1 MEIVLLLKARYN
13 KETQGFDN
21 PDAHK
26 MATIR
31 PRPADDR
38 GRKTWYPGNVKTWA
52 LARKE
57 DTSHGILPVLRRRAS
72 ARRPFFSPQA
82 QPVVCGRGKNFAP
95 PTPRFG
101 AACAA
106 HSLLSLCMG
115 KGRSLVTGTFLFSFS
130 FQLAKL
136 FPRFGRPFSSGGGGR
151 AAARPGPPAPPTP
164 PPPGRPEGRRG
175 REGHPSPFD
184 NNIEGRRASTRG
196 HKAKRAAVL
205 PPSQGSSGTF
215 DENMLEPRTEIKHGE
230 T

>member
-13 KETQGFDN
+13 KEKQGFDN

-38 GRKTWYPGNVKTWA
+38 GKETWYLGNVKTWA
-52 LARKE
+52 QARKE
-57 DTSHGILPVLRRRAS
+57 DTSHDILPVLRRRAS

-82 QPVVCGRGKNFAP
+82 QPVVCGGGKNFAP
-95 PTPRFG
+95 PTPGFG

-115 KGRSLVTGTFLFSFS
+115 KGRSLVTGTFVFFFSS
-130 FQLAKL
+130 GPGLSGPA
-136 FPRFGRPFSSGGGGR
+136 PRCGRPFSSGGGGR

-175 REGHPSPFD
+175 REGTPF
-184 NNIEGRRASTRG
+184 
-196 HKAKRAAVL
+196 AV
-205 PPSQGSSGTF
+205 
-215 DENMLEPRTEIKHGE
+215 
-230 T
+230 

>member
-52 LARKE
+52 QALKE
-57 DTSHGILPVLRRRAS
+57 DTSHEILSVLRCRAS

-82 QPVVCGRGKNFAP
+82 QPVVCGGGKNFAP
-95 PTPRFG
+95 PTPGFG

-130 FQLAKL
+130 FQWAKF
-136 FPRFGRPFSSGGGGR
+136 FPRCGRPFSSGGGGR
-151 AAARPGPPAPPTP
+151 AAGRPGPQL
-164 PPPGRPEGRRG
+164 RRRSHQG
-175 REGHPSPFD
+175 AQKSGGEERGHPSPFD
-184 NNIEGRRASTRG
+184 NNIGSRRASTRT
-196 HKAKRAAVL
+196 HKAKPAAVL
-205 PPSQGSSGTF
+205 TASRGSSGTF
-215 DENMLEPRTEIKHGE
+215 DENMLDSGTEIKHSE

>member
-52 LARKE
+52 QARKE
-57 DTSHGILPVLRRRAS
+57 DTSHDILPVLRRRAS

-82 QPVVCGRGKNFAP
+82 QPVVCGGGKNLALPAP
-95 PTPRFG
+95 GFG

-130 FQLAKL
+130 FQWAKF
-136 FPRFGRPFSSGGGGR
+136 FPRCGRPFSSGEAGEPLGGLAPSSAGAATRAHRR
-151 AAARPGPPAPPTP
+151 AAGKRGDTHL
-164 PPPGRPEGRRG
+164 RR
-175 REGHPSPFD
+175 
-184 NNIEGRRASTRG
+184 T
-196 HKAKRAAVL
+196 
-205 PPSQGSSGTF
+205 T
-215 DENMLEPRTEIKHGE
+215 T
-230 T
+230 

>member
-52 LARKE
+52 QARKE
-57 DTSHGILPVLRRRAS
+57 DTSHDILPVLRRRAS

-82 QPVVCGRGKNFAP
+82 QPVVCGGGKNFAP
-95 PTPRFG
+95 PAPGFG

-115 KGRSLVTGTFLFSFS
+115 KGRSLVTGTFLFRFLFNGQSFS
-130 FQLAKL
+130 LGAVGL
-136 FPRFGRPFSSGGGGR
+136 FHLVRRESRWAAWSPSSAGAATRAHRR
-151 AAARPGPPAPPTP
+151 AAGKRGDTL
-164 PPPGRPEGRRG
+164 RRL
-175 REGHPSPFD
+175 
-184 NNIEGRRASTRG
+184 T
-196 HKAKRAAVL
+196 
-205 PPSQGSSGTF
+205 T
-215 DENMLEPRTEIKHGE
+215 T
-230 T
+230 